1 METMFRSCYIATLV
15 LVSQLCLAQDLTREQ
30 LIAGTNQARYTVE
43 SGEMRVI
50 KTVDYA
56 AEKSDEEI
64 QVWLGKEREAILEE
78 FSHPDQAV
86 EKEYALEEL
95 HFAAKRLFGERREI
109 EESTI
114 AFQILHHGSLYPEN
128 FQYKMNLIDRRG
140 LDLHS
145 KAGEHLYADY
155 YQILTYDDEIQAFEY
170 VFPNPSI
177 MFASRNRYAG
187 YLHFQ
192 LFGRSLNRVLPN
204 AKIIGKETV
213 GGADCYILEFQP
225 ETISITNLVRLWV
238 DPKKH
243 FCVRKEYRE
252 QQNYKSDG
260 HVDNL
265 PRIWE
270 LTYKDFREHEG
281 IWYPAIAQW
290 VVRVGERVENR
301 KTISVKEFQINLSF
315 ADNFFQVSP
324 RGHLTQG
331 LRVLEVSGTNPKLR
345 AIVEPPEPA
354 PNSVDPDLLT
364 CGPDSLLR
372 ICQLLNID
380 TDFDELSKL
389 TGYDPEIGTNML
401 GLLQG
406 AESKNLNPK
415 GIKTNVK
422 GLKQIFMPAIAYLK
436 GNHFL
441 VFEKAVSDGVLIFDP
456 AEKYDR
462 YLSSKELSQ
471 IWNGELLI
479 FDYNLNKI
487 KPELGTN
494 VVIEKSLHDFGERLA
509 GSKIKHNFELKNT
522 GSDVLNI
529 LKVEVPCACTAT
541 LLSKDK
547 ILPGESG
554 IIEAVFTVPSSGSQ
568 IKESFY
574 IYTDDPVQSKIPLTF
589 KGTAFLPISTFPN
602 RVSFGKVT
610 SPIAQKKTLTVHR
623 AKGKIVHITGV
634 RVNSPHLMA
643 KIVSEA
649 ENEITRIDIEMQ
661 KTMPVAQF
669 VHRLSIDYSY
679 EGEEG
684 THGVTVSGEV
694 LGEFTVSLKHLFFGL
709 VKGTVTKT
717 AQISSVDDHPFK
729 ITSVQSNSAYLTVT
743 VNRQPDQMGYRLN
756 ATVLP
761 QAPAGELS
769 GEILMKTNSTI
780 QPTIRVTFSGIIS
793 TESEIAL
800 KQ

>member
-1 METMFRSCYIATLV
+1 MFRSWYIATL
-15 LVSQLCLAQDLTREQ
+15 LLMSQMCLAQNLTREQ
-30 LIAGTNQARYTVE
+30 LVAGANQARYTVE
-43 SGEMRVI
+43 SGELRII
-50 KTVDYA
+50 KAVDYA
-56 AEKSDEEI
+56 AEKSAEEI
-64 QVWLGKEREAILEE
+64 QGLLEEERKTILEE
-78 FSHPDQAV
+78 FPHPDQAE

-95 HFAAKRLFGERREI
+95 HFATKRLFGERREI

-128 FQYKMNLIDRRG
+128 FQYKMNLVDRRG
-140 LDLHS
+140 LDVHS
-145 KAGEHLYADY
+145 KTGKYLYADY
-155 YQILTYDDEIQAFEY
+155 YQILTYDEEIQSFEY

-192 LFGRSLNRVLPN
+192 LFGRSLNRVPPN
-204 AKIIGKETV
+204 AKIVGKETF

-225 ETISITNLVRLWV
+225 ETIPITNLVRLWI

-260 HVDNL
+260 HVDDL

-270 LTYKDFREHEG
+270 LTYKDFREREG

-301 KTISVKEFQINLSF
+301 KTISVKEFQLNLSF
-315 ADNFFQVSP
+315 PENFFQVSP
-324 RGHLTQG
+324 QEHLTQG
-331 LRVLEVSGTNPKLR
+331 LRVLEASGTNPKLR

-372 ICQLLNID
+372 VCQLLNID
-380 TDFDELSKL
+380 TNFNELSRL
-389 TGYDPEIGTNML
+389 TGYDPEVGTNML
-401 GLLQG
+401 GLLRG
-406 AESKNLNPK
+406 AGLKKLNPK
-415 GIKTNVK
+415 GVKTNIK
-422 GLKQIFMPAIAYLK
+422 GLKHIFMPAIAYLK

-441 VFEKAVSDGVLIFDP
+441 VFEKVVSDGVLIFDP
-456 AEKYDR
+456 AEKYDH

-471 IWNGELLI
+471 IWDGELLI
-479 FDYNLNKI
+479 FDYNSNKI

-509 GSKIKHNFELKNT
+509 GSKIKRNFELKNI

-547 ILPGESG
+547 ILPGKSG
-554 IIEAVFTVPSSGSQ
+554 IIEAIFTVPSSGSQ

-634 RVNSPHLMA
+634 RVNSPHLTA

-661 KTMPVAQF
+661 KSIPVAQF

-679 EGEEG
+679 KGEEG

-694 LGEFTVSLKHLFFGL
+694 LGEFTVSPEHIFFGL
-709 VKGTVTKT
+709 VKAEGAITKT
-717 AQISSVDDHPFK
+717 AQISSISKKPFE
-729 ITSVQSNSAYLTVT
+729 ITSVESSSAHLSAT
-743 VNRQPDQMGYRLN
+743 VNLQPDQMGYQLN

-769 GEILMKTNSTI
+769 GEILMKTNSAI
-780 QPTIRVTFSGIIS
+780 QPTIRVRFSGIIS
-793 TESEIAL
+793 TESEVAL